1 MHPTF
6 PAPRTLALAVLSVVL
21 LGGCASFSADGGFG
35 AVQSATQSRI
45 QKDVVWARDEAG
57 RTQTQARIDA
67 LLAKP
72 LSADDAV
79 QIALLNNPG
88 LQAAF
93 NTLGIAE
100 ADWIAAQR
108 LPNPGVSIGRLT
120 RGSEVE
126 WERSLHLNLMRLL
139 TMPMRIDIEQR
150 LFEQTRRE
158 LVLNVLRLAA
168 DTRKAWIVAVAAKQS
183 AHYQQQTMDAAEA
196 GAELARRMA
205 QVGNW
210 SKLKQA
216 REQSFYAD
224 AALAVARAEQT
235 KLQARERLIRLLGL
249 STGDALQLPERLPD
263 LPATLPALPDVE
275 QQAMD
280 SRLDLQ
286 ATRLQTEALARNLG
300 LTRRTRFVNVLELGA
315 ISNSSNEVPL
325 QRGYEISFELPLFD
339 WGQTRVLQAESRYRQ
354 ALERAR
360 ETAVNAR
367 SEVREAYAMQ
377 QSQYA
382 IARHLRDEIV
392 PLKQRI
398 SEENQYRYNGM
409 LIGVFELLADSR
421 EQISAVNSAI
431 DALKDYWLA
440 QTDLQ
445 QALGGRLPVTTNA
458 TPLADVQAQIA
469 AFAAAQGLQAPP
481 ASRTLDLVAE
491 VGEIAKEV
499 LKGSDYGQ
507 RPFSPPADWAG
518 ELADALFALLCL
530 ANETGVALDTAL
542 AAALAKYAARMAE
555 RGSAGSGR

>member
-1 MHPTF
+1 MNTIPF
-6 PAPRTLALAVLSVVL
+6 IPRTLTLAVLSAAL
-21 LGGCASFSADGGFG
+21 LGGCASFSPDGGFD

-45 QKDVVWARDEAG
+45 QKDVVWTRDDAS
-57 RTQTQARIDA
+57 RSQTQARIDA

-100 ADWIAAQR
+100 ADWVAAQR
-108 LPNPGVSIGRLT
+108 LPNPGFSIGRLT

-126 WERSLHLNLMRLL
+126 WERSLHLNLARLL
-139 TMPMRIDIEQR
+139 TMPMRADIEQR

-158 LVLNVLRLAA
+158 LVLAVLRLAA
-168 DTRKAWIVAVAAKQS
+168 ETRKAWVLAVAATQTAS
-183 AHYQQQTMDAAEA
+183 YQQQAMEAAEA

-224 AALAVARAEQT
+224 AALAVARAEQAKGQT
-235 KLQARERLIRLLGL
+235 RERLIRLLGL
-249 STGDALQLPERLPD
+249 PAGDTVQLPGRLPD
-263 LPATLPALPDVE
+263 LPATLPRLPDVE

-280 SRLDLQ
+280 SRIDLQ
-286 ATRLQTEALARNLG
+286 ATRLQTEALAKNLG
-300 LTRRTRFVNVLELGA
+300 LTRSTRFINVLELG
-315 ISNSSNEVPL
+315 IVNNGSNEEPQ

-339 WGQTRVLQAESRYRQ
+339 WGQTRAVQAESRYRQ

-382 IARHLRDEIV
+382 IARHLRDEVV
-392 PLKQRI
+392 PLRQRI
-398 SEENQYRYNGM
+398 SEENQLRYNGM
-409 LIGVFELLADSR
+409 LIGVFELLADARS
-421 EQISAVNSAI
+421 
-431 DALKDYWLA
+431 
-440 QTDLQ
+440 
-445 QALGGRLPVTTNA
+445 
-458 TPLADVQAQIA
+458 QIA
-469 AFAAAQGLQAPP
+469 SINAAIE
-481 ASRTLDLVAE
+481 S
-491 VGEIAKEV
+491 
-499 LKGSDYGQ
+499 Q
-507 RPFSPPADWAG
+507 RDFW
-518 ELADALFALLCL
+518 LADADLQMALVGTPGKTMM
-530 ANETGVALDTAL
+530 ATRT
-542 AAALAKYAARMAE
+542 AAAPAE
-555 RGSAGSGR
+555 AGGGH